1 MYPYKYIKNIASGG
15 IVSYIATASR
25 TSRQAAMRKIP
36 AVDPT
41 QLVPC
46 CVVLR
51 ARYKVHYGP
60 ADLRGRYKIYI
71 YSGREDIRE
80 RLYICI
86 KYGSG
91 GFQLV
96 WLLFHTYIYIYIRMR
111 LEP

>member
-1 MYPYKYIKNIASGG
+1 VP
-15 IVSYIATASR
+15 YIAAESR
-25 TSRQAAMRKIP
+25 TGRQATMRKIP
-36 AVDPT
+36 AVGPA
-41 QLVPC
+41 QLVC
-46 CVVLR
+46 VAVVLR

-91 GFQLV
+91 GFLLV
-96 WLLFHTYIYIYIRMR
+96 LLLFYIIYIYVRD
-111 LEP
+111 